1 VEKPKLLLIDE
12 ILELLKN
19 GEWHELKEIAEKTR
33 LKDLKVELITTFL
46 AEYDFLEFD
55 KKCRRI
61 RLSPQLR
68 LFLKKLERVE
78 NEEHIGKK
86 ERVAINLFL
95 L

>member
-1 VEKPKLLLIDE
+1 LPVIDE

-33 LKDLKVELITTFL
+33 LQDLKVQLITTFL

-55 KKCRRI
+55 KKYRKI
-61 RLSPQLR
+61 RLSPQLQ

-78 NEEHIGKK
+78 DEEHVGKK
-86 ERVAINLFL
+86 EKVAINLFL